1 MTRMRPSGGRRTPSK
16 RNSPFWAIPG
26 LLAAIFS
33 LLSCTEKGPTTVA
46 GSEIGNPTVAVSGI
60 ALYPDGRTAGGAS
73 VLLRRQD
80 FLAEDKGTKLLSS
93 MARLG
98 QAKVSVSLANVFTDS
113 QGRFRID
120 SVDAGDYRIEI
131 NDGQSQG
138 LVLDFPVTVKT
149 HKDTVVHPDSLRA
162 NGTVYGMVE
171 WDAPPLTP
179 FVALAYGM
187 DRVAIVDQVTGKFTI
202 DQLPPGTYTF
212 KVGCLSRGCLS
223 KDVENVHV
231 AAGESVNLPVVT
243 LSSFATEDYSKWTDS
258 AKVTVNTSASGAAVS
273 ETLANFPLLVR
284 LDSSNFDFSKADG
297 RGRDI
302 RFASLS
308 GRHLHFDIER
318 WDSLV
323 RKAEIWV
330 QVDSIYGDN
339 GAQSLKMLWGN
350 QAAAYYTG
358 STQVFGAQAGYR
370 GVWHLAEEGSS
381 TANGFRDASGHANH
395 GTGIGIGPVASREAV
410 AGQGLS
416 FDGNTSVEVK
426 ADSSLH
432 TKDSLTL
439 EVWINASEWG
449 VEKNKFKRIVSK
461 AFAASGY
468 PWTEYD
474 IETDST
480 GTKVA
485 FSITLGGT
493 LRTVISSTQTELGYW
508 YHVVGT
514 YDGENLSIY
523 VNGAQETSQLR
534 PGVITDYGRGL
545 TFGRYDFDNAS
556 NYHGKIDEVRVSSR
570 ARSAGWI
577 KLSYENQKQGS
588 KVVSIVP

>member
-1 MTRMRPSGGRRTPSK
+1 MTVMRPSGGRRTPAK
-16 RNSPFWAIPG
+16 RFLPRWAIPC
-26 LLAAIFS
+26 LMAATLS
-33 LLSCTEKGPTTVA
+33 VLSCTEKGPTTVA

-138 LVLDFPVTVKT
+138 LILDFPVTVKT
-149 HKDTVVHPDSLRA
+149 HKDTVLHPDSLRA
-162 NGTVYGMVE
+162 TGAVFGTVN
-171 WDAPPLTP
+171 WDAPPLSP
-179 FVALAYGM
+179 YVALVYGM
-187 DRVAIVDQVTGKFTI
+187 DRVAVVDQVTGKFSI

-212 KVGCLSRGCLS
+212 KVGCLGRGCLS
-223 KDVENVHV
+223 KDIENVQV
-231 AAGESVNLPVVT
+231 AAGESVTLPTVT
-243 LSSFATEDYSKWTDS
+243 LSSFASEDYSKWTDS
-258 AKVTVNTSASGAAVS
+258 AKVVVNTSASGAAVT
-273 ETLANFPLLVR
+273 ETVGNFPLLVR
-284 LDSSNFDFSKADG
+284 LDSSNFDFTKADG

-302 RFASLS
+302 RFASIT
-308 GRHLHFDIER
+308 GRHLHYDIER
-318 WDSLV
+318 WDSLE

-330 QVDSIYGDN
+330 QVDSVYGDN
-339 GAQSLKMLWGN
+339 ASQSLKILWGN
-350 QAAAYYTG
+350 PAAAFYTG

-381 TANGFRDASGHANH
+381 TPNGFRDASGHANH

-410 AGQGLS
+410 AGQGLA
-416 FDGNTSVEVK
+416 FDGNTSIEVK

-432 TKDSLTL
+432 AKDSLTL
-439 EVWINASEWG
+439 ETWINCSEWG
-449 VEKNKFKRIVSK
+449 VDRNKFKRIVSK
-461 AFAASGY
+461 AFAKAGGY

-480 GTKVA
+480 GTKEA
-485 FSITLGGT
+485 FSIT
-493 LRTVISSTQTELGYW
+493 
-508 YHVVGT
+508 
-514 YDGENLSIY
+514 
-523 VNGAQETSQLR
+523 
-534 PGVITDYGRGL
+534 
-545 TFGRYDFDNAS
+545 
-556 NYHGKIDEVRVSSR
+556 
-570 ARSAGWI
+570 
-577 KLSYENQKQGS
+577 
-588 KVVSIVP
+588 